1 MSQVAPPISN
11 EIRSKISESWYHLKL
26 REYNN
31 MQLKNNRVGGSKNL
45 QEFGIIPAGVEYTNK
60 Q

>member
-1 MSQVAPPISN
+1 MFQWLLISQR
-11 EIRSKISESWYHLKL
+11 RSEAKISESWNHLKL

-31 MQLKNNRVGGSKNL
+31 MQLKNNRTGGAKNL
-45 QEFGIIPAGVEYTNK
+45 QEFGIIPGETEYTNK

>member
-1 MSQVAPPISN
+1 MFQMAPPNSK
-11 EIRSKISESWYHLKL
+11 EIRSKISESWNHLKL

-31 MQLKNNRVGGSKNL
+31 MQLKNNRTGGAKNL
-45 QEFGIIPAGVEYTNK
+45 QEFGIIPAGTEYTNK